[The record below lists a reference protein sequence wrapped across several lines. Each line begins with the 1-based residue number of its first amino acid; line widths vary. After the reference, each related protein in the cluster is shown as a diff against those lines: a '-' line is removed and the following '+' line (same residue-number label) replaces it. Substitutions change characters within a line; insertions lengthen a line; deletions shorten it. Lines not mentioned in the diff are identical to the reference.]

1 MFLPRPVVRF
11 GGYQGVWM
19 KRLLATCLAVAT
31 ATAGI
36 AALPAI
42 GQQAQQTARQPAQA
56 SPARGQ
62 VVDGVV
68 ATVNDQVISQ
78 SDVRNRMRMILLSFP
93 GQPDEQVLR
102 EAQQRAIDTL
112 IEEKVQ
118 LQEFY
123 KLVKDEK
130 VSAEEIDEQIAR
142 LAQQN
147 RMTPEQFTS
156 NLAQAGISVQALREQ
171 TEADIAWTSLIR
183 GRYGRQVRVSELRVD
198 EMLERIK
205 SSLDKPQYNLAEIF
219 LFAPDA
225 ASRAN
230 AMTTAETLI
239 QQINGGADFTAVA
252 QQFSAAP
259 SASTGGELGW
269 MSPGDMRP
277 EIEAAVVKAATVP
290 TLLPPIESE
299 GGVYVVALLGKREPS
314 APDAAA
320 LDLKQVIARGE
331 GAAEKLQQVRA
342 KAKTCGEVAAA
353 VEGVEGIPAPADMND
368 VSLQQVQDAYRTALQ
383 PLQAGESTEPV
394 DLPDGSGKMVF
405 YVCDR
410 TSGDPQVPTR
420 EEIRDRLFN
429 AELALVAERYL
440 RDLKR
445 EASIDRR

>member
-1 MFLPRPVVRF
+1 MFLPIPAVRF

-19 KRLLATCLAVAT
+19 KRLLATCIAVA
-31 ATAGI
+31 AAAGGV

-42 GQQAQQTARQPAQA
+42 GQQAQQPTQA
-56 SPARGQ
+56 APARGQ

-118 LQEFY
+118 VQEFY

-156 NLAQAGISVQALREQ
+156 NLVQAGISVHSLREQ
-171 TEADIAWTSLIR
+171 MEADIAWTSLIR
-183 GRYGRQVRVSELRVD
+183 GRYGRQVRVSEMRVD
-198 EMLERIK
+198 EMLDRIK

-230 AMTTAETLI
+230 AMGTAETLI
-239 QQINGGADFTAVA
+239 QQINGGADFSAVA

-277 EIEAAVVKAATVP
+277 EVEAAVLKAGTAP
-290 TLLPPIESE
+290 ALLPPIESE

-314 APDAAA
+314 SPDAAA
-320 LDLKQVIARGE
+320 LDLKQVLALGE
-331 GAAEKLQQVRA
+331 GAAEKLQQVRS
-342 KAKTCGEVAAA
+342 KAQTCDQVAAA
-353 VEGVEGIPAPADMND
+353 VEGIEGIPTPADMND
-368 VSLQQVQDAYRTALQ
+368 VSLQQVQDAYRPALQ
-383 PLQAGESTEPV
+383 SLQPGQSTEPM
-394 DLPDGSGKMVF
+394 DIPDGSGKMVF

-410 TSGDPQVPTR
+410 TSGDPQIPSR
-420 EEIRDRLFN
+420 DEIRDRLFN
-429 AELALVAERYL
+429 AELAMVAERYL